1 MKNYTLEVCVDSLES
16 ALAAEKGGANR
27 LELCSGLVIGGLTPS
42 PSLFSSIKNQC
53 KIKIHVLIR
62 PRFGDFCYSDGEFA
76 NILEDVKLFQRLGAD
91 GVVIGCLLPDGELD
105 VKRLQI
111 LKEAAGSMSV
121 TLHRAFDMCK
131 NPIKAINQCKEIGI
145 NTILTSGQRE
155 NCLEG
160 AKNLSLYVKEA
171 SSQVD
176 ILAGGG
182 ISASVIQKIQPIT
195 GLTSFHMSGKIIKDS
210 QMIYRNP
217 QVFMGIHDFSEY
229 EIWDVDPN
237 KVLEASNVL
246 EDFFCD
252 KCRI

>member
-1 MKNYTLEVCVDSLES
+1 MKNYILEVCVDSLES
-16 ALAAEKGGANR
+16 ALAAETGGANR

-42 PSLFSSIKNQC
+42 PSLFLAIKNHC

-111 LKEAAGSMSV
+111 LKEASGSMSV

-171 SSQVD
+171 ASQVD

-195 GLTSFHMSGKIIKDS
+195 GLTSFHMSGKITEESK
-210 QMIYRNP
+210 MIYKNP
-217 QVFMGIHDFSEY
+217 SVFMGLPGISEY
-229 EIWDVDPN
+229 EIWKTDST
-237 KVLEASNVL
+237 KIAAAKEVLENL
-246 EDFFCD
+246 
-252 KCRI
+252 